1 MMLTLALASLL
12 TAAPPSVNY
21 VVSIETKTWQP
32 IELKDVERFLNAA
45 ATVPLAASGTLK
57 LVACK
62 FSELKNG
69 DYTLLI
75 QGRFIEE
82 AEKFSVYLTFGP
94 GKATALPSIHVSST
108 ASIGKRPKTEMQRVM
123 EELAT
128 QAGKRLYG
136 VLAPRLKG
144 LEAGEALA
152 PVEAEALPWDWGT
165 IDVPEVSGKPDKL
178 VVALLDLRR
187 PDHERQNAIREVQGH
202 AFDQPVAR
210 QALELCMLRD
220 PLPEARIRCA
230 QALEPVARQRTET
243 QRLFLYA
250 MRNEFDDNALRA
262 LNKIAGAFVG
272 LSRKETIETWLELVS
287 SDATPAGAADSI
299 AQLLGKEGDVP
310 SLDLAVARC
319 LQQQALAWGKKHA
332 CAQWLLDNIP
342 EARRRSVV
350 WRYLENIGVTD
361 TGDHLTFDEIEKS
374 LFSERRKM
382 DQAAAELFLTLAERP
397 SAWKVRKSAIM
408 LAANNPKP
416 TTQFAQRLLVLLRDP
431 DLSTWVARA
440 IREVAGKDPEVTPIL
455 LSGLRQTAEDWRC
468 VLCGSRGDPLKDV
481 RETIKNLETRG
492 R

>member
-1 MMLTLALASLL
+1 MMLTLTLATLL
-12 TAAPPSVNY
+12 VSAPPTVNY

-45 ATVPLAASGTLK
+45 ATVPLASSGALR
-57 LVACK
+57 LVAST
-62 FSELKNG
+62 FGDLKNA

-94 GKATALPSIHVSST
+94 GKATGLPSIHVSAT
-108 ASIGKRPKTEMQRVM
+108 ASIGKRPKTEMQKIM
-123 EELAT
+123 EQLAT
-128 QAGKRLYG
+128 DAGKRLFA
-136 VLAPRLKG
+136 VLDPRLKG
-144 LEAGEALA
+144 IEAGAALA
-152 PVEAEALPWDWGT
+152 PLGAETLPWDWGT
-165 IDVPEVSGKPDKL
+165 IDMPEVSGKPDKL
-178 VVALLDLRR
+178 VLTLLDVRR

-220 PLPEARIRCA
+220 PLPDARIRCA

-250 MRNEFDDNALRA
+250 MRNEFDDNVLRA

-287 SDATPAGAADSI
+287 SDATPAGASSDI

-310 SLDLAVARC
+310 NLDLAVARC
-319 LQQQALAWGKKHA
+319 LQQEALAWGKKHA
-332 CAQWLLDNIP
+332 CAQWLLRNIP
-342 EARRRSVV
+342 EARQRSVV

-361 TGDHLTFDEIEKS
+361 TGDQLTFDEIEES
-374 LFSERRKM
+374 LFRERKKM
-382 DQAAAELFLTLAERP
+382 DQAAAELFLTLAERA
-397 SAWKVRKSAIM
+397 SAWKVRKKAIY
-408 LAANNPKP
+408 LAGNNPKP
-416 TTQFAQRLLVLLRDP
+416 TTKFATRLLVLLRDP
-431 DLSTWVARA
+431 DMSTWVARA
-440 IREVAGKDPEVTPIL
+440 IREVGDKDPEVKSVL
-455 LSGLRQTAEDWRC
+455 LSGLRKTAEEWRC
-468 VLCGSRGDPLKDV
+468 VLCGSRGDPMKEV
-481 RETIKNLETRG
+481 RDTIKNLETRG